1 MMNNIN
7 ACLRGGGFYYEGLSS
22 VSLCKNFNTIFRRE
36 TSEKIPTFSHKKR
49 FE

>member
-7 ACLRGGGFYYEGLSS
+7 ACLRGGFYYEGLSS
-22 VSLCKNFNTIFRRE
+22 VGKNFNTIFRRE